1 MSCVFASPRFAYV
14 MLTAAAVL
22 GTGCRKDT
30 TKENASSSSITA
42 SPAGEATPSSV
53 TTITSAGAAPLATR
67 IQGTWSNDDG
77 SDVLEITASTL
88 RHRYKNI
95 PGDRAAPL
103 DYTVAKEEN
112 GGVLLT
118 THIVTPNGKKISLD
132 PQAFTLLDA
141 DTLRG
146 GNAKSKK
153 FTTYKRSK

>member
-1 MSCVFASPRFAYV
+1 MSCFFAYPRLALV
-14 MLTAAAVL
+14 VLAAVAGL
-22 GTGCRKDT
+22 GTGCRKDAA
-30 TKENASSSSITA
+30 KESAASSNISS
-42 SPAGEATPSSV
+42 AGEATPSSV
-53 TTITSAGAAPLATR
+53 TTVTSAGEAPLAAR

-95 PGDRAAPL
+95 PGDRAAAL

-112 GGVLLT
+112 GGILLS
-118 THIVTPNGKKISLD
+118 THLVTPNGKKVTLD